1 MIFKCQNYIIARLKK
16 TSEGKVEC
24 LRKKIKAIW
33 RILFFFYF
41 VFVTV
46 NGEYQFCNYDY
57 NYLLFGTKI
66 KDSPARRMI
75 NYINCIDTVQAC
87 ESPI

>member
-33 RILFFFYF
+33 RILFFF
-41 VFVTV
+41 
-46 NGEYQFCNYDY
+46 
-57 NYLLFGTKI
+57 LFRI
-66 KDSPARRMI
+66 RDCQRRI
-75 NYINCIDTVQAC
+75 SILQLRLQLSIVWN
-87 ESPI
+87 